1 MYQWCLAVKIVKV
14 VTRMESRVKLAIIIE
29 DIKFKSNGHSLL
41 GRTYRPKKEGKYP
54 AVAICHG
61 YPGDTKNMDL
71 AEHLALN
78 NIVVLVFYYQ
88 GAWGSE
94 GTYSFSNL
102 VTSTEDAVKYL
113 KSLSF
118 VDTERV
124 GLVSHSMGAVPLSN
138 VMSKDKSIKAG
149 VLMSPASDISKWLS
163 KEAIDNIFP
172 VFLGMAKG
180 KLSYG
185 DEKEYRKSMMAAAEK
200 LNPMEKIADIKAPIL
215 VIVGSADNVTHPDD
229 CKELYEKATPPKSWS
244 LVDGADHGFSEHRI
258 PLQEKVLNWLSE
270 NL

>member
-1 MYQWCLAVKIVKV
+1 M
-14 VTRMESRVKLAIIIE
+14 AIIVE
-29 DIKFKSNGHSLL
+29 NIKFKSGDYNLL
-41 GRTYRPKKEGKYP
+41 GRTYRPKKDGKYP
-54 AVAICHG
+54 TVAICHG

-78 NIVVLVFYYQ
+78 NIAVLVFYYQ

-94 GTYSFSNL
+94 GTYRFSNL
-102 VTSTEDAVKYL
+102 VTSTEDAVKYM

-163 KEAIDNIFP
+163 KEVIDNIFSIF
-172 VFLGMAKG
+172 VGMAKG
-180 KLSYG
+180 KLAYG
-185 DEKEYRKSMMAAAEK
+185 DEPEYKKSMMNAAEK
-200 LNPMEKIADIKAPIL
+200 LNPMDKVADIEAPIL
-215 VIVGSADNVTHPDD
+215 VIVGSADNVTNPDD

-258 PLQEKVLNWLSE
+258 PLQDKVLEWLQE

>member
-1 MYQWCLAVKIVKV
+1 
-14 VTRMESRVKLAIIIE
+14 VKLAIIVE
-29 DIKFKSNGHSLL
+29 NIKFKSGEHNLM
-41 GRTYRPKKEGKYP
+41 GRTYRPKRDGKYP

-78 NIVVLVFYYQ
+78 NIAVLVFYYQ

-94 GTYSFSNL
+94 GTYRFSNL
-102 VTSTEDAVKYL
+102 VSSTEDAVKYI

-163 KEAIDNIFP
+163 KEVIDNIFT

-180 KLSYG
+180 KLAYG
-185 DEKEYRKSMMAAAEK
+185 DESEYKKSMIDAAEK
-200 LNPMEKIADIKAPIL
+200 LNPMDKVADIEAPIL

-229 CKELYEKATPPKSWS
+229 CKALYEKATPPKSWS
-244 LVDGADHGFSEHRI
+244 LVDGADHGFSEHRL
-258 PLQEKVLNWLSE
+258 PLQDKVLEYLE
-270 NL
+270 EKL